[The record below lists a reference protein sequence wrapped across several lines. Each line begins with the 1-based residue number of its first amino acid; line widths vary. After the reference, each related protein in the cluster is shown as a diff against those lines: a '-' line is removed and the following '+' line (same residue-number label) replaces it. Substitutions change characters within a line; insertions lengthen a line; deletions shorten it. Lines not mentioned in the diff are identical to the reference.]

1 MYNRNINYTKKRL
14 KHTAKLEKLIAE
26 GADYEK
32 ILKQSQIVD
41 MYIAKELNLAFK

>member
-1 MYNRNINYTKKRL
+1 MNKRNLSNTKKRL
-14 KHTAKLEKLIAE
+14 KHTAKLEKMITE

-41 MYIAKELNLAFK
+41 MYIAKELNISIK